1 MARMDV
7 AERVASNRAD
17 LTPVDRRIADVLLGR
32 PDAVA
37 FGTVASVAADA
48 STSTASVVRFAVK
61 LGYAGFTALQRDVR
75 DGVSRDLRPATERI
89 RRHAPSDVLEV
100 SRAVEAAN
108 VDATL
113 AAVPRP
119 ALERAADLLADV
131 GRSLVTLG
139 GDAAAGVVAQVTT
152 ELRMI
157 RPDVHPAGSGPV
169 EVGRRLAHLQPGDV
183 LLAVDLPRYDRT
195 VLDGARLAREA
206 GAAVVAVT
214 DRPMSPLAD
223 GAEAAFSVHAEG
235 VGPFDS
241 YVGALALLNLLVAAT
256 AQRLQDSAT
265 GRLDRIEAAWAGL
278 GALDAA
284 ADQR

>member
-1 MARMDV
+1 MRVTMTRMDV
-7 AERVASNRAD
+7 AERVATHRAD
-17 LTPVDRRIADVLLGR
+17 LTPVDRRIADVLLGH
-32 PDAVA
+32 PEAVA

-61 LGYAGFTALQRDVR
+61 LGYPGFSALQQDVR
-75 DGVSRDLRPATERI
+75 EDVSRDLRPATERI

-100 SRAVEAAN
+100 SRAVEVAN
-108 VDATL
+108 VEATL
-113 AAVPRP
+113 SAVTRP
-119 ALERAADLLADV
+119 VLDRATDLLADP
-131 GRSLVTLG
+131 RRALVVLG

-157 RPDVHPAGSGPV
+157 RPDVHPVGAGPV
-169 EVGRRLAHLQPGDV
+169 EAGRRLAHLSPGDV
-183 LLAVDLPRYDRT
+183 LLAVDLPRYDST
-195 VLDGARLAREA
+195 VLAATRLAREA
-206 GAAVVAVT
+206 GAAVLAVT

-223 GAEAAFSVHAEG
+223 GAEAAFAVHAEG

-265 GRLDRIEAAWAGL
+265 GRLDRVEAAWTRLA
-278 GALDAA
+278 ALD
-284 ADQR
+284 DG